1 MQLGIINPVEE
12 GSFKIAA
19 DKGLEFV
26 EFCINGG
33 SDVAEFIKLL
43 PEIQSWIEKYGVN
56 VGSIGRWKV
65 DILGP
70 AGEIEP
76 KELDAA
82 SKLIDA
88 AAVLNCRNYVCG
100 CNYVDSLTYLEN
112 TARAISFFE
121 KLLVIGKRKNVDI
134 STYNCRKTNFVHN
147 PAVWKLIHGQLK
159 DLGIK
164 YDPSHAI
171 YHGGDYLGEA
181 AEWAHRFYHVHLKG
195 SLAVNGQR
203 LDDPPAGLDQT
214 DWKTFIAI
222 LYAKGYD
229 RGLSIEPHSSI
240 WKGELGEK
248 GLDYTISYMRKLIL

>member
-1 MQLGIINPVEE
+1 MQLGIINLVEE
-12 GSFKIAA
+12 SSFKKAA
-19 DKGLEFV
+19 DKGLDFV

-33 SDVAEFIKLL
+33 SDVDEFIKLL
-43 PEIQSWIEKYGVN
+43 PEIQGWIEKYSVN

-65 DILGP
+65 DILDQT
-70 AGEIEP
+70 GEIEA
-76 KELDAA
+76 KELDTA

-88 AAVLNCRNYVCG
+88 AAILKCRNYVCG
-100 CNYVDSLTYLEN
+100 CNYVDALTYFKN
-112 TARAISFFE
+112 ISRAISFFE
-121 KLLVIGKRKNVDI
+121 KLLDIGKSKNVDI
-134 STYNCRKTNFVHN
+134 STYNCRKTNFVYN
-147 PAVWKLIHGQLK
+147 PAAWKLIHGKLK

-171 YHGGDYLGEA
+171 YDGGDYLGEA

-229 RGLSIEPHSSI
+229 RGLSIEPHSSV
-240 WKGELGEK
+240 WKDELKEK
-248 GLDYTISYMRKLIL
+248 GLDYTISYMRKLML